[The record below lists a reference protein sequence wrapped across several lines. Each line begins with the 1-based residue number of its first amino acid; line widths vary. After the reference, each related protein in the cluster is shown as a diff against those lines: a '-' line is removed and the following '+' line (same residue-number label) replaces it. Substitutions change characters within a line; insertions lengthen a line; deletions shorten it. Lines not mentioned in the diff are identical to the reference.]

1 MNSDLKSISPTVE
14 KESKTHFL
22 YPHEKPSVYPN
33 KHVSTYPNSQ
43 KPSISGGY
51 PPKAPVSSYPAN
63 LQGEKQPIEHNFLDL
78 NNKVVQT
85 PEARPAYNPKSAVS
99 TSSYPE
105 KPNVSTSSYPQ
116 RQAAAIAYPQ
126 NMKSATYPSDKTYS
140 SYHEAKVTST
150 PTTYPGKGDPGS
162 SFEKRENISYA
173 ANPPKSRQLTSAGKS
188 LYPSKPSS
196 SSSSSSLAVDYSTYP
211 PQGHPVNKVSVDG
224 MRVAE
229 SFSLRVDW
237 WRFAAE
243 LTLLLGK
250 GPT

>member
-14 KESKTHFL
+14 KESKTPFL

-63 LQGEKQPIEHNFLDL
+63 MQGEKQPIEHNFLDL

-150 PTTYPGKGDPGS
+150 PTTYPGKSDPES
-162 SFEKRENISYA
+162 SFEKRENISYG
-173 ANPPKSRQLTSAGKS
+173 ANPAKSRSLTSAGKS

-196 SSSSSSLAVDYSTYP
+196 SSSSSSLAVDYSTYQ

-229 SFSLRVDW
+229 SFSLRVD
-237 WRFAAE
+237 
-243 LTLLLGK
+243 
-250 GPT
+250 